1 MFITLLE
8 DRKGERIL
16 DHAKQKKETVIY
28 IEDGI

>member
-8 DRKGERIL
+8 DRKGERRIL

-28 IEDGI
+28 IET